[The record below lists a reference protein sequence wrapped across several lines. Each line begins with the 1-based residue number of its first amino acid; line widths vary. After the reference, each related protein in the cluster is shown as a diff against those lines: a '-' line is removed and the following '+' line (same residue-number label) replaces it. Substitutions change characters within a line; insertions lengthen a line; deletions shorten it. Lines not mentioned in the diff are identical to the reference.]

1 MNKERNRVCVLPPP
15 STAIERDFGDAGVH
29 SLLGRKCWS
38 DGNILV
44 TSNAQVNRNRRDDQE
59 GPALARHTRHTVMIQ
74 GAIIFMSIPR
84 VLTFCGQVI
93 SLTPSMSWLV
103 TLNLP

>member
-1 MNKERNRVCVLPPP
+1 MNKPRLFTSTT
-15 STAIERDFGDAGVH
+15 STAIERDFGDAGVI
-29 SLLGRKCWS
+29 SVLGRKCWS
-38 DGNILV
+38 GGN
-44 TSNAQVNRNRRDDQE
+44 TWSSPRFNNRRDDQE